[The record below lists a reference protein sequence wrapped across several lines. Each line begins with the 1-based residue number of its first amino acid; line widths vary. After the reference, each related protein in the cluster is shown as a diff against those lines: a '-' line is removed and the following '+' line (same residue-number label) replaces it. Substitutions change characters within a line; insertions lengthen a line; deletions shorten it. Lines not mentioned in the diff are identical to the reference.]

1 MEKSYENNKLIK
13 QIFTN
18 YLLAFLYDISKMTSI
33 YRIISYF
40 KSYQKLLLL
49 NTEISVWIHIQQR
62 KTKKGYRKF
71 FVSLKWSRRFNVM
84 FVFME
89 PQIVLQNIRSH
100 DISLLPAIISVLIGW
115 YPEKHPV
122 RFSDNFKNH
131 GKYLTSVHKY
141 FNKFRSNSSY

>member
-1 MEKSYENNKLIK
+1 MIFPKWRRYNK
-13 QIFTN
+13 
-18 YLLAFLYDISKMTSI
+18 TSI
-33 YRIISYF
+33 STKISYF
-40 KSYQKLLLL
+40 WFDYLNSYQKLLLS
-49 NTEISVWIHIQQR
+49 NTKISVWIHIQQR

-71 FVSLKWSRRFNVM
+71 FDSLKWSRRFNVM

-122 RFSDNFKNH
+122 RFSENFKNH
-131 GKYLTSVHKY
+131 GKCLTSVHKY
-141 FNKFRSNSSY
+141 FNKWNSNNECLYFSY